1 MADSSKPT
9 HEVAGATPPGRG
21 EQTHETMR
29 GDASRL
35 VTGPASTPTLA
46 RERRHSRCRD
56 ASRTLTLVQRET
68 LSHEPIP
75 GERDPATLTAREPG
89 AIGTFAGGELP
100 RADARA
106 LLSEDDI
113 EELRRDGGGLSRK
126 HKR

>member
-21 EQTHETMR
+21 EQTHATMR

-35 VTGPASTPTLA
+35 VIGPASDPTLA
-46 RERRHSRCRD
+46 SGGGLEVPGREPHPD
-56 ASRTLTLVQRET
+56 VVQLET

-100 RADARA
+100 TSDARA
-106 LLSEDDI
+106 LLSEDDV

>member
-35 VTGPASTPTLA
+35 VMGPASAPTLA
-46 RERRHSRCRD
+46 SGGGLEVPGGEPHPD
-56 ASRTLTLVQRET
+56 VVQRET

-75 GERDPATLTAREPG
+75 GERDRATLTAREPG

-100 RADARA
+100 RSDARA